1 MTVTDKLHARDAGS
15 AQEPAPPFE
24 TLFLTHWPRVYGVLL
39 RLVGDHAEAEDL
51 ALETFWKL
59 YQRPP
64 RERATS
70 VASGLGG
77 WLYRVAINLGYNAL
91 RASKRRT
98 AYEET
103 AGRDALERDVEPN
116 PETVVESSQE
126 QQRVRAVLNRM
137 PPRDTQLLV
146 LRYSGFSYQELA
158 ATLNVSA
165 TSIGTLLARAEAE
178 FEKQWQ
184 EEK

>member
-15 AQEPAPPFE
+15 AQEPPPPFE

-64 RERATS
+64 REQG
-70 VASGLGG
+70 GLGG

-103 AGRDALERDVEPN
+103 AGHDAIERDAQPN
-116 PETVVESSQE
+116 PETSVESSQE
-126 QQRVRAVLNRM
+126 QQRVREVLSQM
-137 PPRDTQLLV
+137 SPREAQLLV

-178 FEKQWQ
+178 FERQWQ

>member
-1 MTVTDKLHARDAGS
+1 VTDKLHAREAGS
-15 AQEPAPPFE
+15 APEPPPAFE

-59 YQRPP
+59 YQRFP
-64 RERATS
+64 RERN
-70 VASGLGG
+70 GLGG

-91 RASKRRT
+91 RAGKRRA
-98 AYEET
+98 AYEEA
-103 AGRDALERDVEPN
+103 AGREAIESGVEPH
-116 PETVVESSQE
+116 PETTVERSQE
-126 QQRVRAVLNRM
+126 QQRVRDTLNRM
-137 PPRDTQLLV
+137 PPRDAQLLV

-158 ATLNVSA
+158 ATLNVA
-165 TSIGTLLARAEAE
+165 PTSIGTLLGRAEAE
-178 FEKQWQ
+178 FERQWR